1 MCPPNLVE
9 IGSPQGGQKPPQIFS
24 FEVTLTS
31 NGDLDLEGQG
41 VIR

>member
-9 IGSPQGGQKPPQIFS
+9 IELPQEGQNLPRSFS

-31 NGDLDLEGQG
+31 NGDLDLKGQG
-41 VIR
+41 AIG